1 MTTLLIGHAPQL
13 LRDHHHPPRSVLLV
27 ETPQTIARRGLY
39 RAPADHAAVAAVV
52 PVRRL
57 ETETVLSALT
67 AFAPDAAVDRV
78 VPGTEAGVLAA
89 AGVARFL
96 SLPGAGLR
104 AATVFRDKIALRETA
119 VEAGLCQPAWAEVTP
134 ATDLRAVC
142 AELGGGG
149 FVLKP
154 AAAAGGVGVT
164 YFDPAGEPAAA
175 WHETTTAVPP
185 GNGRR
190 RTRYLVEQRLTGA
203 GVSVQ
208 CLVHDGEIVFTAVT
222 DRHRQ
227 PGGHPAEIGHQ
238 VPGPRGSAQR
248 DRLTTSMRRL
258 VEAAGLAYGILHG
271 DWILTDQ
278 GPALLGC
285 AARIPGDRIM
295 ELLELA
301 YESPL
306 TAHYLELMAGNRPT
320 PPRDATRGAAIRY
333 LTADPGTV
341 REVIGATDAGGL
353 AGVHGLVVDATY
365 GRRIGPTRPA
375 GNRVGYVVT
384 TGPGADDAWDLAG
397 QAAGLVK
404 IAVR

>member
-13 LRDHHHPPRSVLLV
+13 LRDHHHPARSVLLV

-39 RAPADHAAVAAVV
+39 RAPVDHAAVEAVV

-67 AFAPDAAVDRV
+67 AFAPGAAIDRV

-96 SLPGAGLR
+96 DLPGAGVR
-104 AATVFRDKIALRETA
+104 AATAFRDKIALRMVA
-119 VEAGLCQPAWAEVTP
+119 AEAGLHQPEWAEV
-134 ATDLRAVC
+134 AGAADLGPVC
-142 AELGGGG
+142 AELGGDR

-154 AAAAGGVGVT
+154 AALAGGAGVV
-164 YFDPAGEPAAA
+164 FLDPARAAAA
-175 WHETTTAVPP
+175 WQETTTAAPP
-185 GNGRR
+185 GTGRR
-190 RTRYLVEQRLTGA
+190 RARYLVEQRMSGTE
-203 GVSVQ
+203 VSVE
-208 CLVHDGEIVFTAVT
+208 CLVHDGEVVFAAVT

-227 PGGHPAEIGHQ
+227 PGGGPAEIGHQ
-238 VPGPRGSAQR
+238 VPGPRGSVER
-248 DRLTTSMRRL
+248 DRLTASMRAL
-258 VEAAGLAYGILHG
+258 VGATGMRYGILHA
-271 DWILTDQ
+271 DWILTDG

-301 YESPL
+301 YQCPL

-320 PPRDATRGAAIRY
+320 LPANAVRGAAIRY

-341 REVIGATDAGGL
+341 REVIGAADASGL
-353 AGVHGLVVDATY
+353 AGVHGLVVDAAY
-365 GRRIGPTRPA
+365 GRRIAPARPA